1 MKHGKKLKECFFIA
15 IVTIAFLALFPGQ
28 NLQAQTLDDLKSQI
42 EARNEEIKKLET
54 EAAEFRKEV
63 ETRQEQG
70 KTLKGE
76 ITRLDRTVAKLRT
89 DIVLTE
95 KKIQKT
101 ELEIEKLALEI
112 RMREFEI
119 KKLRGGLASLIQDFF
134 ERNQEP
140 LVFAFLRYP
149 FLSDFFRDIDHM
161 TMVEGRMVSSLDALH
176 KLREELGEKR
186 KSEEMKKNELSDLR
200 SSLHGQ
206 NKVQQALRIEKN
218 ELLTVTKNQEK
229 AYVKLL
235 ADSERKRE
243 ILEGEIRELEEK
255 IRVTI
260 DPASLPAKGSG
271 ALGFPLEGMRL
282 GTCATNNRKT
292 EKYCITQFFG
302 YTSFAAVGGYGGKGH
317 NGIDIR
323 AESGTSVYSSS
334 DGTVT
339 AVGDTDIAC
348 RRASYG
354 KWILIRHP
362 NNLSTLYAHLS
373 AIGISQGQEI
383 KRGERIG
390 FSGSSGYA
398 TGPHL
403 HFGVFASQAIRVET
417 IRSRTCGRNMIV
429 PIASINGYL
438 NPMDYL

>member
-1 MKHGKKLKECFFIA
+1 MRQITTKTLMSA
-15 IVTIAFLALFPGQ
+15 IILGIAFLGLFSGR
-28 NLQAQTLDDLKSQI
+28 NLQAQSLDDLKQSI
-42 EARNEEIKKLET
+42 EAKNEEIKKLEE
-54 EAAEFRKEV
+54 EAAEFHKEV
-63 ETRQEQG
+63 GMRQEQG
-70 KTLKGE
+70 KTLKNE
-76 ITRLDRTVAKLRT
+76 VTRIDRTVVKLRS
-89 DIVLTE
+89 DITLTE

-101 ELEIEKLALEI
+101 KLEVEKLALEI
-112 RMREFEI
+112 RQREFEI
-119 KKLRGGLASLIQDFF
+119 KKLRGGLAALLQDFF
-134 ERNQEP
+134 ERKQEP
-140 LVFAFLRYP
+140 LLFAFFRYS
-149 FLSDFFRDIDHM
+149 FLSDFFQDIDHM
-161 TMVEGRMVSSLDALH
+161 TMVEGRMISSLDILH

-186 KSEEMKKNELSDLR
+186 KSEEIKKDELSDLH
-200 SSLHGQ
+200 SSLQGQ
-206 NKVQQALRIEKN
+206 NKVQQSLRTEKN
-218 ELLTVTKNQEK
+218 ELLIVTKNQEK
-229 AYVKLL
+229 AYAKLL
-235 ADSERKRE
+235 TDSERKRE
-243 ILEGEIRELEEK
+243 LLEGEIQELEEK

-260 DPASLPAKGSG
+260 DPASLPTKGSG

-282 GTCATNNRKT
+282 DICATNNRNV

-323 AESGTSVYSSS
+323 AESGTPVYSSS
-334 DGTVT
+334 DGTIT

-362 NNLSTLYAHLS
+362 NNLTTLYAHLS
-373 AIGISQGQEI
+373 AISVSSGQEI

-403 HFGVFASQAIRVET
+403 HFGVFANQAIRVET
-417 IRSRTCGRNMIV
+417 IRSRTCGRNMTV
-429 PIASINGYL
+429 PIAPINGYL

>member
-1 MKHGKKLKECFFIA
+1 MRRITPKILISA
-15 IVTIAFLALFPGQ
+15 IIFVIAFLALFPGQ
-28 NLQAQTLDDLKSQI
+28 NLQAQILDDLKNQI
-42 EARNEEIKKLET
+42 EARSEEIKKLET
-54 EAAEFRKEV
+54 EAVAFRKEV

-89 DIVLTE
+89 DIALTE

-112 RMREFEI
+112 HMREFEI

-176 KLREELGEKR
+176 KLREELGEK
-186 KSEEMKKNELSDLR
+186 
-200 SSLHGQ
+200 
-206 NKVQQALRIEKN
+206 KVQQALRIEKN

-271 ALGFPLEGMRL
+271 
-282 GTCATNNRKT
+282 
-292 EKYCITQFFG
+292 
-302 YTSFAAVGGYGGKGH
+302 
-317 NGIDIR
+317 
-323 AESGTSVYSSS
+323 
-334 DGTVT
+334 
-339 AVGDTDIAC
+339 
-348 RRASYG
+348 
-354 KWILIRHP
+354 
-362 NNLSTLYAHLS
+362 
-373 AIGISQGQEI
+373 
-383 KRGERIG
+383 
-390 FSGSSGYA
+390 
-398 TGPHL
+398 
-403 HFGVFASQAIRVET
+403 
-417 IRSRTCGRNMIV
+417 
-429 PIASINGYL
+429 
-438 NPMDYL
+438 

>member
-1 MKHGKKLKECFFIA
+1 MSLSFRKIIFTAVFCMAA
-15 IVTIAFLALFPGQ
+15 IFLLWDVSH
-28 NLQAQTLDDLKSQI
+28 AQTVDDLKNRI
-42 EARNEEIKKLET
+42 EARNEEIKKLEE

-70 KTLKGE
+70 KTLKTE
-76 ITRLDRTVAKLRT
+76 LSRIDKTVIKLRS
-89 DIVLTE
+89 DVALTE
-95 KKIQKT
+95 KKIQKA
-101 ELEIEKLALEI
+101 ELEIEKFSLEI
-112 RMREFEI
+112 KQREFEI
-119 KKLRGGLASLIQDFF
+119 KKLRGGLAALIQDFF
-134 ERNQEP
+134 ERKQEP
-140 LVFAFLRYP
+140 ILFALLRHS
-149 FLSDFFRDIDHM
+149 FLSDFFRDIDYLSM
-161 TMVEGRMVSSLDALH
+161 IEKRLVSSLDTLH
-176 KLREELGEKR
+176 ELRADLEEKQNA
-186 KSEEMKKNELSDLR
+186 EMAKKAELAGLHSSLQGQNRVQQTLR
-200 SSLHGQ
+200 S
-206 NKVQQALRIEKN
+206 EKN
-218 ELLTVTKNQEK
+218 ELLAVTKNQEK
-229 AYVKLL
+229 AYAKLL
-235 ADSERKRE
+235 TDNEKRRE
-243 ILEGEIRELEEK
+243 SLEGEIRELEEK

-271 ALGFPLEGMRL
+271 VLGFPIEGLRL
-282 GTCATNNRKT
+282 ASCFTNNRGA

-323 AESGTSVYSSS
+323 AESGTPVYSSS

-339 AVGDTDIAC
+339 VVGDTDIAC

-373 AIGISQGQEI
+373 AINVSQDQEI

-403 HFGVFASQAIRVET
+403 HFGVFASQAVRVET
-417 IRSRTCGRNMIV
+417 LHTRTCGRNITV
-429 PIASINGYL
+429 PIAPINGYL

>member
-1 MKHGKKLKECFFIA
+1 MAA
-15 IVTIAFLALFPGQ
+15 IFLLWDVSH
-28 NLQAQTLDDLKSQI
+28 AQTVDDLKNRI
-42 EARNEEIKKLET
+42 EARNEEIKKLEE

-70 KTLKGE
+70 KTLKTE
-76 ITRLDRTVAKLRT
+76 LSRIDKTVIKLRS
-89 DIVLTE
+89 DVALTE
-95 KKIQKT
+95 KKIQKA
-101 ELEIEKLALEI
+101 ELEIEKFSLEI
-112 RMREFEI
+112 KQREFEI
-119 KKLRGGLASLIQDFF
+119 KKLRGGLAALIQDFF
-134 ERNQEP
+134 ERKQEP
-140 LVFAFLRYP
+140 ILFALLRHS
-149 FLSDFFRDIDHM
+149 FLSDFFRDIDYLSM
-161 TMVEGRMVSSLDALH
+161 IEKRLVSSLDTLH
-176 KLREELGEKR
+176 ELRADLEEKQNA
-186 KSEEMKKNELSDLR
+186 EMAKKAELAGLHSSLQGQNRVQQTLR
-200 SSLHGQ
+200 S
-206 NKVQQALRIEKN
+206 EKN
-218 ELLTVTKNQEK
+218 ELLAVTKNQEK
-229 AYVKLL
+229 AYAKLL
-235 ADSERKRE
+235 TDNEKRRE
-243 ILEGEIRELEEK
+243 SLEGEIRELEEK

-271 ALGFPLEGMRL
+271 VLGFPIEGLRL
-282 GTCATNNRKT
+282 ASCFTNNRGA

-323 AESGTSVYSSS
+323 AESGTPVYSSS

-339 AVGDTDIAC
+339 VVGDTDIAC

-373 AIGISQGQEI
+373 AINVSQDQEI

-403 HFGVFASQAIRVET
+403 HFGVFASQAVRVET
-417 IRSRTCGRNMIV
+417 LHTRTCGRNITV
-429 PIASINGYL
+429 PIAPINGYL

>member
-1 MKHGKKLKECFFIA
+1 MIPLGIPKIPFILTIGL
-15 IVTIAFLALFPGQ
+15 IVLLSLSPKPILAQ
-28 NLQAQTLDDLKSQI
+28 SIDDLKNQI
-42 EARNEEIKKLET
+42 EARNDEIKKLEE

-70 KTLKGE
+70 KTLKNE
-76 ITRLDRTVAKLRT
+76 VTRLDRTVAKLRS
-89 DIVLTE
+89 DIALTG

-101 ELEIEKLALEI
+101 ELEIEKLSLEI
-112 RMREFEI
+112 RQREFEI
-119 KKLRGGLASLIQDFF
+119 KKLRGGLAALIQDFF
-134 ERNQEP
+134 EKKQEP
-140 LVFAFLRYP
+140 ILFAFFRYS
-149 FLSDFFRDIDHM
+149 FLSDFFQDVDHM
-161 TMVEGRMVSSLDALH
+161 AMVEGRMVSSLDILH
-176 KLREELGEKR
+176 KLRQELAENKKTEET
-186 KSEEMKKNELSDLR
+186 KKADLADLQ
-200 SSLHGQ
+200 SSFRGQ

-218 ELLTVTKNQEK
+218 ELLAVTKNQEK
-229 AYVKLL
+229 AYAKLL
-235 ADSERKRE
+235 TDSERKRE
-243 ILEGEIRELEEK
+243 LLEGEIRELEEK

-271 ALGFPLEGMRL
+271 ALGYPIENMRL
-282 GTCATNNRKT
+282 ASCFTNNRSN

-323 AESGTSVYSSS
+323 AESGTHVYSSS
-334 DGTVT
+334 DGTIT
-339 AVGDTDIAC
+339 ATGDTDIAC

-373 AIGISQGQEI
+373 AIGVSTGQEI
-383 KRGERIG
+383 KRGERVG

-403 HFGVFASQAIRVET
+403 HFGVFATQAVRVET
-417 IRSRTCGRNMIV
+417 LRTRTCGRNIIV
-429 PIASINGYL
+429 PISSINGYL
-438 NPMDYL
+438 NPIDYL